1 MKNVVRLGMVV
12 AAVSAIVVVLIL
24 GCHMGVGTAQP
35 IERDGAR
42 EIARDDSSTEP
53 VTGAV
58 VAVPTISPQL
68 VSALNASYEPISGAG
83 VRGGEVSGQALLFAA
98 RVELELLQGDED
110 SEVIAEWEFD
120 NDPAGWELDGTAR
133 WERTLEIEPNEP
145 DLAYLL
151 RARVF
156 NDKVSDDVPVVSG
169 VSALFDIVEGE
180 TTDVEIIAIPVGP
193 TSLTTDG
200 ASETVQIAQLP
211 YEFIEGQDHAISFAD
226 YGGEAWFEFSVGA
239 DNDRYARIIADPAQ
253 GSSADVV
260 MLRYDEEGRWPTD
273 RENDPP
279 AQSWGFFPGADGGQ
293 GGTRAGLLHPVSDAD
308 LREYIGVVLLNR
320 DGEDGEAEVTVR
332 LDFLERPTESYDNTA
347 APGIIPGLDSLDV
360 LDADDVEEQTV
371 FFENGGPTV
380 HWFLLDLSDRQ
391 SQRRDYNVS
400 ITARFDV
407 VEKGHM
413 FGGVR
418 GEDNE
423 FAHHMLALLTFDENT
438 NEIANVY
445 VPLDGTEFTVTEDG
459 LHTTVA
465 FTARV
470 DTQNVAPEAAI
481 AVSSRFAGNRFEI
494 SWEPPGTG
502 RANVTIQ

>member
-24 GCHMGVGTAQP
+24 GCHMGVGTAQSP
-35 IERDGAR
+35 DRDTPSGESPA
-42 EIARDDSSTEP
+42 DP

-58 VAVPTISPQL
+58 VAIPTISPQL

-83 VRGGEVSGQALLFAA
+83 VRGGEVSAQALLFAA

-110 SEVIAEWEFD
+110 SEVIAEWFD
-120 NDPAGWELDGTAR
+120 NDPAGWEPDGTAR

-169 VSALFDIVEGE
+169 MSALFDIVEGE
-180 TTDVEIIAIPVGP
+180 TTDVEIIAIPV
-193 TSLTTDG
+193 
-200 ASETVQIAQLP
+200 E
-211 YEFIEGQDHAISFAD
+211 
-226 YGGEAWFEFSVGA
+226 
-239 DNDRYARIIADPAQ
+239 
-253 GSSADVV
+253 
-260 MLRYDEEGRWPTD
+260 
-273 RENDPP
+273 
-279 AQSWGFFPGADGGQ
+279 
-293 GGTRAGLLHPVSDAD
+293 
-308 LREYIGVVLLNR
+308 
-320 DGEDGEAEVTVR
+320 
-332 LDFLERPTESYDNTA
+332 
-347 APGIIPGLDSLDV
+347 
-360 LDADDVEEQTV
+360 
-371 FFENGGPTV
+371 PTV

-391 SQRRDYNVS
+391 SQSRYYNVS

-407 VEKGHM
+407 VEKGHV

-423 FAHHMLALLTFDENT
+423 FAHHMLALLTFDEDT
-438 NEIANVY
+438 NDIANVY
-445 VPLDGTEFTVTEDG
+445 VPLDDTEFTVTEDG

-470 DTQNVAPEAAI
+470 AAQNVAPEAAI

-502 RANVTIQ
+502 GGRT